1 MSSKKTGRKKMNE
14 IALRVLLGIGISIIV
29 FVSFVM
35 GQHSVWRYLRAKKH
49 VVIDKWC
56 YTAENES
63 ATKYW
68 E

>member
-35 GQHSVWRYLRAKKH
+35 GQHSVWRYLRIKRN
-49 VVIDKWC
+49 VTIDEWC
-56 YTAENES
+56 YTAENKS